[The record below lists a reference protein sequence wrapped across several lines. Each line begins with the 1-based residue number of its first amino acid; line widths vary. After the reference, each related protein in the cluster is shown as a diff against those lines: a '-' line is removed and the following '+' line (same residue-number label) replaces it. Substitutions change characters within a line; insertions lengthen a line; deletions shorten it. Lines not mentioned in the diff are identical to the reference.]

1 MGYISEKI
9 GNLEHEQRRAKEL
22 ATARQELE
30 DAKTLLRFQ
39 EMHKSAELIK
49 DRERLD
55 WLLKNSH
62 IRFETMDGC
71 KYATCRETIDA
82 EMQPA
87 NDKLTQDARP

>member
-9 GNLEHEQRRAKEL
+9 GNLEHEQRLGKQL
-22 ATARQELE
+22 ADVRQELE

-39 EMHKSAELIK
+39 EMHKSAELLK

-62 IRFETMDGC
+62 ICFERMDSSI
-71 KYATCRETIDA
+71 YPSCRETIDA
-82 EMQPA
+82 EMQPS
-87 NDKLTQDARP
+87 NGGN